1 MKYIFVNCDII
12 SIHVDFNKYNKNL
25 ISKKYLKLMKKIRL

>member
-12 SIHVDFNKYNKNL
+12 SIHVDFNKYNKT
-25 ISKKYLKLMKKIRL
+25 ISKNILN